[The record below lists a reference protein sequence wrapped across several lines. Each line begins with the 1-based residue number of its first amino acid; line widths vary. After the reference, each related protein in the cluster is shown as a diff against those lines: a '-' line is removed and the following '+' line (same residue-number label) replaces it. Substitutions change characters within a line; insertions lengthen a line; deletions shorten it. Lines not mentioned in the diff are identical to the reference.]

1 VFDESSLCE
10 LVRTSCRRALD
21 NGTIVALNIDGLE
34 RLASTAVAAIKP
46 QTLQRVTFD
55 EERALR
61 SLAANAINFGSGY
74 HDLIRKEPGM
84 SGAQTMLVR
93 LMRYLDA
100 TGPLTVDRL
109 LMFTTE
115 DCSQVF
121 GQEMDGGAVEQLVSR
136 FAIALNDL
144 GVFLANHDGTAK
156 SVLEQSGS
164 SAEALA
170 ADLIG
175 MPFYADTERH
185 DAGDVAFYK
194 RAQITPADLAREGL
208 WLFDDLDRLTAFADN
223 LVPHVLRLDGAIDVD
238 PDVVASIE
246 RGERLEP
253 GSAAEVELR
262 AAAVVAVEELTARID
277 RPNVW
282 PMHVDEWLW
291 KRGGSPHYK
300 SVRRPRCRSVFY

>member
-1 VFDESSLCE
+1 MFDEVGLCA
-10 LVRTSCRRALD
+10 LVRASCRRALD
-21 NGTIVALNIDGLE
+21 SGTIVALNAGGLD
-34 RLASTAVAAIKP
+34 RLAGAAVSAIKP
-46 QTLQRVTFD
+46 ETDQTVTFD
-55 EERALR
+55 EARALR
-61 SLAANAINFGSGY
+61 SLAANAVNFGSGY
-74 HDLIRKEPGM
+74 HDVIRKEPGM

-93 LMRYLDA
+93 LIRYLDA
-100 TGPLTVDRL
+100 TGPLRVDRL
-109 LMFTTE
+109 LRFTTE

-121 GQEMDGGAVEQLVSR
+121 GQEMDGGPVEQLMSR

-144 GVFLANHDGTAK
+144 GAFLADHGGTAK
-156 SVLEQSGS
+156 SVLERSGD
-164 SAEALA
+164 SAESLA
-170 ADLIG
+170 ADLIS

-185 DAGDVAFYK
+185 GAETVAFYK

-208 WLFDDLDRLTAFADN
+208 WRFKDLHRLTAFADN

-262 AAAVVAVEELTARID
+262 AAAVVAVEELVALID

-282 PMHVDEWLW
+282 AMHVDEWLW
-291 KRGGSPHYK
+291 NRGGSQHYK
-300 SVRRPRCRSVFY
+300 SVRRPRSRSVFY